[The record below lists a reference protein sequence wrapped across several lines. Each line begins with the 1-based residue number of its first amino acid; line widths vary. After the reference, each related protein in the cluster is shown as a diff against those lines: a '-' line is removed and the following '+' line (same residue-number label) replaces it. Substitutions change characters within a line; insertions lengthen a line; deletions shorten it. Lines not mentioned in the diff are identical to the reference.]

1 MKRLLLNNQPESR
14 SRAMLKTRRPNAV
27 ARILTA
33 LFVMLLIPQG
43 LWAQGTYL
51 GVTIKNNGSFY
62 GVFTT
67 NVNDVLGDGT
77 VSFDV
82 GEKGSIPVLTLKGAK
97 IKGCIFSEG
106 DLIIDLQGDNY
117 ITATD
122 SSCIKNIAPEH
133 NVTTSSITPS
143 DNLEIKSTGNNGNL
157 MLIQNISEKNIL
169 YYANVSYPEDFL
181 KLGSYNTPQESAVF
195 TSQLLGGGNGSA
207 DAPYLISSPS
217 DIKNLAKYVN
227 SGLLPTAGKNFELTQ
242 HINGSE
248 LDSFEPIG
256 GRTKDFPYAQEF
268 HGSFDGGNYTISN
281 IVYNPTTIDPQT
293 NDGICL
299 FGYVSEGTVKDLKLS
314 NCTFGGGYCNGA
326 IAEFLTS
333 GTIENCTVTSCTIE
347 GGRCGGVA
355 GYVNDATTNS
365 TIVCCTV
372 DRCTI
377 QNGDLLGGIAG
388 EIAGGVSIQNCTVD
402 GCTISSTENNAKI
415 GGITPNNSSGSIS
428 GCIVKGTNITCDATS
443 TASAIVPDASDG
455 IFVGNYYYADVTI
468 TIGGTT
474 KSGHTQR
481 GTSIPDNDQ
490 NYDVF
495 VDDGI
500 VLYTKPLTLS
510 ENGVHWDIR
519 PYTGSYYK
527 SDGNVLYVA
536 PGQPLDFI
544 VVPNDSRLPKDASLT
559 YTPANSAELQ
569 TDIIPN
575 TSTTGYYYHFLM
587 PDDAAT
593 FTLDYAINL
602 GHDSFTCLYNNT
614 TNYSTDFTALA
625 VVLPTTITMDDG
637 KTITPL
643 TQGTDYTIDGYKDW
657 QKQALNSTP
666 VNAGTYYVTIKGKD
680 NYTGTTDVQFTISR
694 IDLKN
699 VTVASI
705 SNQTYTGSPIEP
717 AITATLNGVVINANE
732 YGVAYTNNTNVT
744 TANAPATVTLSANG
758 YSFTGGSTKTAT
770 FKIVAKALTDAMVT
784 LSATTF
790 TYNGSAQK
798 PTVTVKDGNKTLTEN
813 TDYTLTNAGGTAVG
827 TYNVVVAGKGN
838 YSGSITKQFTISA
851 KALTDAMVTLSASTF
866 TYNGSAQ
873 KPTVTVKDG
882 NKTLT
887 ENTDYTLTNAGGT
900 AVGTYDV
907 VVAGKGNYSG
917 SITKQFTISANTGAL
932 TVTPATTSYT
942 YDGTEKKPAVTV
954 KSGTATLTEKS
965 DYTIAYSN
973 NINAG
978 TATITVTGKGNYAGA
993 TGTATF
999 TINKAAGSISYETTT
1014 INKTEGDAAFT
1025 NDLTYS
1031 GDGTVTFASTDKTVA
1046 TINESG
1052 VVTILKA
1059 GTTTITAT
1067 VTDGKNYT
1075 YATNTATY
1083 TLNVER
1089 AIVKYDL
1096 WIGTTQVTED
1106 NLNNV
1111 LGDNDKTFQYFPTV
1125 NKLFITNSNGQ
1136 SIESRIN
1143 EGLTIYLAPSSNNK
1157 LQKIVSTVAAPLTIT
1172 TDGNYPGGLELETTD
1187 GNVIEGFSSLSLEQ
1201 NLSILKPDNVKYLNN
1216 ALTASKGIIGIVIE
1230 TMVEEEKVSLDD
1242 QELKD
1247 NPLMN
1252 YVYNDKV
1259 LMTLNNTQD
1268 PDGDGWDDSGTPGI
1282 VLNSAVSDEVFD
1294 LLNMDETAP
1303 GTQKFAE
1310 IFTGLTIL
1318 IPGGEGL
1325 INIDAETHDGYC
1337 IKLKSLF
1344 GDELKKEMTTN
1355 EERTVQ
1361 TFNYKFD
1368 APTFVGI
1375 YNGGKSGNAA
1385 RNKMIR
1391 PGRKTVTHIK
1401 IYNATISPGKV
1412 NAANPAGAAS
1422 GGLYTGPVPA
1432 VGQDVENPTEI
1443 TTGIKDVEHS
1453 TFNIEHATGKWYNLN
1468 GQQINEPSMKGLY
1481 IRNGKKIM
1489 IK

>member
-1 MKRLLLNNQPESR
+1 MRRLLLNNQPESR

-43 LWAQGTYL
+43 LLAGSKPYAFTSTSQTPGETGPSLVNFQTSEGTSWVLSGASSGGGGNLEFTLYKNGTLTSVEEFYKVSKITINVDLTIAQENAPAPYAKFSCNQIQYQIDYFTSQGGDVVLETGDFYPNGPLTIDVEAEDCIVTLYSITVEYDKENWLPNNLTYNGTDPFVINWSGKEGALFPQIGYMDLINPETASEEFCILTDEQLSKIDFSSSDENVAIIDEAGNITILNPGSTTIDANFHGSTRYYGTETWYTLTVNDDREDWNLSYSAPTATVIL
-51 GVTIKNNGSFY
+51 GTENYELPTLSNAMEPMEYSSSNPSVAEINEEGDVTIKAIG
-62 GVFTT
+62 TT
-67 NVNDVLGDGT
+67 VIKAKFLGDDIYKPDSVSYDLTVKAPAPTLAFDPTTATYTFGEAFTKPTLNNPSNVAVTYSSTNTAAATVNGT
-77 VSFDV
+77 
-82 GEKGSIPVLTLKGAK
+82 
-97 IKGCIFSEG
+97 G
-106 DLIIDLQGDNY
+106 D
-117 ITATD
+117 ITA
-122 SSCIKNIAPEH
+122 
-133 NVTTSSITPS
+133 
-143 DNLEIKSTGNNGNL
+143 
-157 MLIQNISEKNIL
+157 
-169 YYANVSYPEDFL
+169 
-181 KLGSYNTPQESAVF
+181 
-195 TSQLLGGGNGSA
+195 
-207 DAPYLISSPS
+207 
-217 DIKNLAKYVN
+217 
-227 SGLLPTAGKNFELTQ
+227 
-242 HINGSE
+242 
-248 LDSFEPIG
+248 
-256 GRTKDFPYAQEF
+256 
-268 HGSFDGGNYTISN
+268 
-281 IVYNPTTIDPQT
+281 
-293 NDGICL
+293 
-299 FGYVSEGTVKDLKLS
+299 
-314 NCTFGGGYCNGA
+314 
-326 IAEFLTS
+326 
-333 GTIENCTVTSCTIE
+333 
-347 GGRCGGVA
+347 VA
-355 GYVNDATTNS
+355 
-365 TIVCCTV
+365 
-372 DRCTI
+372 
-377 QNGDLLGGIAG
+377 
-388 EIAGGVSIQNCTVD
+388 
-402 GCTISSTENNAKI
+402 
-415 GGITPNNSSGSIS
+415 
-428 GCIVKGTNITCDATS
+428 
-443 TASAIVPDASDG
+443 
-455 IFVGNYYYADVTI
+455 
-468 TIGGTT
+468 
-474 KSGHTQR
+474 
-481 GTSIPDNDQ
+481 
-490 NYDVF
+490 
-495 VDDGI
+495 
-500 VLYTKPLTLS
+500 
-510 ENGVHWDIR
+510 
-519 PYTGSYYK
+519 
-527 SDGNVLYVA
+527 
-536 PGQPLDFI
+536 
-544 VVPNDSRLPKDASLT
+544 
-559 YTPANSAELQ
+559 
-569 TDIIPN
+569 
-575 TSTTGYYYHFLM
+575 
-587 PDDAAT
+587 
-593 FTLDYAINL
+593 
-602 GHDSFTCLYNNT
+602 
-614 TNYSTDFTALA
+614 
-625 VVLPTTITMDDG
+625 
-637 KTITPL
+637 
-643 TQGTDYTIDGYKDW
+643 
-657 QKQALNSTP
+657 
-666 VNAGTYYVTIKGKD
+666 
-680 NYTGTTDVQFTISR
+680 
-694 IDLKN
+694 
-699 VTVASI
+699 
-705 SNQTYTGSPIEP
+705 
-717 AITATLNGVVINANE
+717 
-732 YGVAYTNNTNVT
+732 
-744 TANAPATVTLSANG
+744 
-758 YSFTGGSTKTAT
+758 
-770 FKIVAKALTDAMVT
+770 
-784 LSATTF
+784 
-790 TYNGSAQK
+790 
-798 PTVTVKDGNKTLTEN
+798 
-813 TDYTLTNAGGTAVG
+813 
-827 TYNVVVAGKGN
+827 
-838 YSGSITKQFTISA
+838 
-851 KALTDAMVTLSASTF
+851 
-866 TYNGSAQ
+866 
-873 KPTVTVKDG
+873 
-882 NKTLT
+882 
-887 ENTDYTLTNAGGT
+887 
-900 AVGTYDV
+900 
-907 VVAGKGNYSG
+907 
-917 SITKQFTISANTGAL
+917 
-932 TVTPATTSYT
+932 
-942 YDGTEKKPAVTV
+942 
-954 KSGTATLTEKS
+954 
-965 DYTIAYSN
+965 
-973 NINAG
+973 AG
-978 TATITVTGKGNYAGA
+978 TATIKATYAGDA
-993 TGTATF
+993 THEGAEASYILTVKNGVAAVATVPTAKTGLAFTGSAQTLVTAGTATNGTMQYSMDNKTWSNDVPTGTNAGNYIVYYKVKGNANYNDAAGDTIHVTIGKMAAPTLTF
-999 TINKAAGSISYETTT
+999 NPTAATYTFGEAFAKPTLNNPSNVAVTYSSTNKAVATVNASGDITAVAAGETTIKATYAGDDNHTGKKASYTLTVENGASAVATAPVAIEGLLFTGSAQALVTAGTATNGTMQYSLDNKTWGNDVPTGTNAGNYTVYYKVKGNANFNDAAGNSIPVTINKAAGSISYAKTT
-1014 INKTEGDAAFT
+1014 INKMEGDDTFT
-1025 NDLTYS
+1025 NKLTYS
-1031 GDGTVTFASTDKTVA
+1031 GDGAVTYTSKDKTVA
-1046 TINESG
+1046 TVNASG

-1067 VTDGKNYT
+1067 VADGTNYT
-1075 YATNTATY
+1075 YATKTATY

>member
-1 MKRLLLNNQPESR
+1 MRRLLLNNQPESR

-43 LWAQGTYL
+43 LLAGSKPYAFTSTSQTPGETGPSLVNFQTSEGTSWVLSGASSGGGGNLEFTLYKNGTLTSVEEFYKVSKITINVDLTIAQENAPAPYAKFSCNQIQYQIDYFTSQGGDVVLETGDFYPNGPLTIDVEAEDCIVTLYSITVEYDKENWLPNNLTYNGTDPFVINWSGKEGALFPQIGYMDLINPETASEEFCILTDEQLSKIDFSSSDENVAIIDEAGNITILNPGSTTIDANFHGSTRYYGTETWYTLTVNDDREDWNLSYSAPTATVIL
-51 GVTIKNNGSFY
+51 GTENYELPTLSNAMEPMEYSSSNPSVAEINEEGDVTIKAIG
-62 GVFTT
+62 TT
-67 NVNDVLGDGT
+67 VIKAKFLGDDIYKPDSVSYDLTVKAPAPTLAFDPTTATYTFGEAFTKPTLNNPSNVAVTYSSTNTAAATVNGT
-77 VSFDV
+77 
-82 GEKGSIPVLTLKGAK
+82 
-97 IKGCIFSEG
+97 G
-106 DLIIDLQGDNY
+106 D
-117 ITATD
+117 ITA
-122 SSCIKNIAPEH
+122 
-133 NVTTSSITPS
+133 
-143 DNLEIKSTGNNGNL
+143 
-157 MLIQNISEKNIL
+157 
-169 YYANVSYPEDFL
+169 
-181 KLGSYNTPQESAVF
+181 
-195 TSQLLGGGNGSA
+195 
-207 DAPYLISSPS
+207 
-217 DIKNLAKYVN
+217 
-227 SGLLPTAGKNFELTQ
+227 
-242 HINGSE
+242 
-248 LDSFEPIG
+248 
-256 GRTKDFPYAQEF
+256 
-268 HGSFDGGNYTISN
+268 
-281 IVYNPTTIDPQT
+281 
-293 NDGICL
+293 
-299 FGYVSEGTVKDLKLS
+299 
-314 NCTFGGGYCNGA
+314 
-326 IAEFLTS
+326 
-333 GTIENCTVTSCTIE
+333 
-347 GGRCGGVA
+347 VA
-355 GYVNDATTNS
+355 
-365 TIVCCTV
+365 
-372 DRCTI
+372 
-377 QNGDLLGGIAG
+377 
-388 EIAGGVSIQNCTVD
+388 
-402 GCTISSTENNAKI
+402 
-415 GGITPNNSSGSIS
+415 
-428 GCIVKGTNITCDATS
+428 
-443 TASAIVPDASDG
+443 
-455 IFVGNYYYADVTI
+455 
-468 TIGGTT
+468 
-474 KSGHTQR
+474 
-481 GTSIPDNDQ
+481 
-490 NYDVF
+490 
-495 VDDGI
+495 
-500 VLYTKPLTLS
+500 
-510 ENGVHWDIR
+510 
-519 PYTGSYYK
+519 
-527 SDGNVLYVA
+527 
-536 PGQPLDFI
+536 
-544 VVPNDSRLPKDASLT
+544 
-559 YTPANSAELQ
+559 
-569 TDIIPN
+569 
-575 TSTTGYYYHFLM
+575 
-587 PDDAAT
+587 
-593 FTLDYAINL
+593 
-602 GHDSFTCLYNNT
+602 
-614 TNYSTDFTALA
+614 
-625 VVLPTTITMDDG
+625 
-637 KTITPL
+637 
-643 TQGTDYTIDGYKDW
+643 
-657 QKQALNSTP
+657 
-666 VNAGTYYVTIKGKD
+666 
-680 NYTGTTDVQFTISR
+680 
-694 IDLKN
+694 
-699 VTVASI
+699 
-705 SNQTYTGSPIEP
+705 
-717 AITATLNGVVINANE
+717 
-732 YGVAYTNNTNVT
+732 
-744 TANAPATVTLSANG
+744 
-758 YSFTGGSTKTAT
+758 
-770 FKIVAKALTDAMVT
+770 
-784 LSATTF
+784 
-790 TYNGSAQK
+790 
-798 PTVTVKDGNKTLTEN
+798 
-813 TDYTLTNAGGTAVG
+813 
-827 TYNVVVAGKGN
+827 
-838 YSGSITKQFTISA
+838 
-851 KALTDAMVTLSASTF
+851 
-866 TYNGSAQ
+866 
-873 KPTVTVKDG
+873 
-882 NKTLT
+882 
-887 ENTDYTLTNAGGT
+887 
-900 AVGTYDV
+900 
-907 VVAGKGNYSG
+907 
-917 SITKQFTISANTGAL
+917 
-932 TVTPATTSYT
+932 
-942 YDGTEKKPAVTV
+942 
-954 KSGTATLTEKS
+954 
-965 DYTIAYSN
+965 
-973 NINAG
+973 AG
-978 TATITVTGKGNYAGA
+978 TATIKATYAGDA
-993 TGTATF
+993 THEGAEASYILTVKNGVAAVATVPTAKTGLAFTGSAQALVTAGTATNGTMQYSLDNTTWGNDVPTGTNAGNYIVYYKVKGNANYNDAAGDTIHVTIGKMAAPTLTF
-999 TINKAAGSISYETTT
+999 NPTAATYTFGEAFAKPTLNNPSNVAVTYSSTNKAVATVNASGDITAVAAGETTIKATYAGDDNHTGKKASYTLTVENGASAVATAPVAIEGLLFTGSAQALVTAGTATNGTMQYSLDNKTWGNDVPTGTNAGNYTVYYKVKGNANFNDAAGNSIPVTINKAAGSISYAKTT
-1014 INKTEGDAAFT
+1014 INKMEGDDTFT
-1025 NDLTYS
+1025 NKLTYS
-1031 GDGTVTFASTDKTVA
+1031 GDGAVTYTSKDKTVA
-1046 TINESG
+1046 TVNASG

-1067 VTDGKNYT
+1067 VADGTNYT
-1075 YATNTATY
+1075 YATKTATY

>member
-43 LWAQGTYL
+43 LLAGSKPYAFTSTSQTPGETGPSLVNFQTSEGTSWVLSGASSGGGGNLEFTLYKNGTLTSVEEFYKVSKITINVDLTIAQENAPAPYAKFSCNQIQYQIDYFTSQGGDVVLETGDFYPNGPLTIDVEAEDCIVTLYSITVEYDKENWLPNNLTYNGTDPFVINWSGKEGALFPQIGYMDLINPETASEEFCILTDEQLSKIDFSSSDENVAIIDEAGNITILNPGSTTIDANFHGSTRYYGTETWYTLTVNDDREDWNLSYSAPTATVIL
-51 GVTIKNNGSFY
+51 GTENYELPTLSNAMEPMEYSSSNPSVAEINEEGDVTIKAIG
-62 GVFTT
+62 TT
-67 NVNDVLGDGT
+67 VIKAKFLGDDIYKPDSVSYDLTVKAPAPTLAFDPTTATYTFGEAFTKPTLNNPSNVAVTYSSTNTAAATVNGT
-77 VSFDV
+77 
-82 GEKGSIPVLTLKGAK
+82 
-97 IKGCIFSEG
+97 G
-106 DLIIDLQGDNY
+106 D
-117 ITATD
+117 ITA
-122 SSCIKNIAPEH
+122 
-133 NVTTSSITPS
+133 
-143 DNLEIKSTGNNGNL
+143 
-157 MLIQNISEKNIL
+157 
-169 YYANVSYPEDFL
+169 
-181 KLGSYNTPQESAVF
+181 
-195 TSQLLGGGNGSA
+195 
-207 DAPYLISSPS
+207 
-217 DIKNLAKYVN
+217 
-227 SGLLPTAGKNFELTQ
+227 
-242 HINGSE
+242 
-248 LDSFEPIG
+248 
-256 GRTKDFPYAQEF
+256 
-268 HGSFDGGNYTISN
+268 
-281 IVYNPTTIDPQT
+281 
-293 NDGICL
+293 
-299 FGYVSEGTVKDLKLS
+299 
-314 NCTFGGGYCNGA
+314 
-326 IAEFLTS
+326 
-333 GTIENCTVTSCTIE
+333 
-347 GGRCGGVA
+347 VA
-355 GYVNDATTNS
+355 
-365 TIVCCTV
+365 
-372 DRCTI
+372 
-377 QNGDLLGGIAG
+377 
-388 EIAGGVSIQNCTVD
+388 
-402 GCTISSTENNAKI
+402 
-415 GGITPNNSSGSIS
+415 
-428 GCIVKGTNITCDATS
+428 
-443 TASAIVPDASDG
+443 
-455 IFVGNYYYADVTI
+455 
-468 TIGGTT
+468 
-474 KSGHTQR
+474 
-481 GTSIPDNDQ
+481 
-490 NYDVF
+490 
-495 VDDGI
+495 
-500 VLYTKPLTLS
+500 
-510 ENGVHWDIR
+510 
-519 PYTGSYYK
+519 
-527 SDGNVLYVA
+527 
-536 PGQPLDFI
+536 
-544 VVPNDSRLPKDASLT
+544 
-559 YTPANSAELQ
+559 
-569 TDIIPN
+569 
-575 TSTTGYYYHFLM
+575 
-587 PDDAAT
+587 
-593 FTLDYAINL
+593 
-602 GHDSFTCLYNNT
+602 
-614 TNYSTDFTALA
+614 
-625 VVLPTTITMDDG
+625 
-637 KTITPL
+637 
-643 TQGTDYTIDGYKDW
+643 
-657 QKQALNSTP
+657 
-666 VNAGTYYVTIKGKD
+666 
-680 NYTGTTDVQFTISR
+680 
-694 IDLKN
+694 
-699 VTVASI
+699 
-705 SNQTYTGSPIEP
+705 
-717 AITATLNGVVINANE
+717 
-732 YGVAYTNNTNVT
+732 
-744 TANAPATVTLSANG
+744 
-758 YSFTGGSTKTAT
+758 
-770 FKIVAKALTDAMVT
+770 
-784 LSATTF
+784 
-790 TYNGSAQK
+790 
-798 PTVTVKDGNKTLTEN
+798 
-813 TDYTLTNAGGTAVG
+813 
-827 TYNVVVAGKGN
+827 
-838 YSGSITKQFTISA
+838 
-851 KALTDAMVTLSASTF
+851 
-866 TYNGSAQ
+866 
-873 KPTVTVKDG
+873 
-882 NKTLT
+882 
-887 ENTDYTLTNAGGT
+887 
-900 AVGTYDV
+900 
-907 VVAGKGNYSG
+907 
-917 SITKQFTISANTGAL
+917 
-932 TVTPATTSYT
+932 
-942 YDGTEKKPAVTV
+942 
-954 KSGTATLTEKS
+954 
-965 DYTIAYSN
+965 
-973 NINAG
+973 AG
-978 TATITVTGKGNYAGA
+978 TATIKATYAGDA
-993 TGTATF
+993 THEGAEASYILTVKNGVAAVATVPTAKTGLAFTGSAQTLVTAGTATNGTMQYSLDNKTWGNDVPTGTNAGNYTVYYKVKGNANF
-999 TINKAAGSISYETTT
+999 NDAAGNSIPVTINKAAGSISYAKTT
-1014 INKTEGDAAFT
+1014 INKMEGDDTFT
-1025 NDLTYS
+1025 NKLTYS
-1031 GDGTVTFASTDKTVA
+1031 GDGAVTYTSKDKTVA
-1046 TINESG
+1046 TVNASG

-1067 VTDGKNYT
+1067 VADGTNYT
-1075 YATNTATY
+1075 YATKTATY

-1216 ALTASKGIIGIVIE
+1216 ALTASKGIIGIGIE

>member
-1 MKRLLLNNQPESR
+1 MRRLLLNNQPESR

-43 LWAQGTYL
+43 LLAGSKPYAFTSTSQTPGDTGPSLVNFQTSEGTSWVLSGASSGGGGNLEFTLYKNGTLTSVEEFYKVSKITIQVGLTIAQENAPAPYAKFSCNQIQYQIDYFTSQGGDVVLETGDFYPNGPLTIDVEAEDCIVTLYSITVEYDKENWLPNNLTYNGTDPFVINWSGKEGALFPQIGYMDL
-51 GVTIKNNGSFY
+51 INPETASEEFCILTDEQLSKIDFSSSDENVAIIDEAGNITILNPGSTTIDANFHGSTRYYGTETWYTLTVNDDREDWNLSYSAPTATVIFGTENYELPTLSNAMEPMEYSSSDPSVAEINGEGDVTIKTIGTTVIKAKFLGDDIYKPDSVSYDLTVKAPAPTLAFDPTTATYTFGGEFAKPVLSNPNKVAVTYSSTNTAVATINASGDITAVAAGTTTIKATYAGDATHEGAEASYTLTVKNGASAVATTPVAIE
-62 GVFTT
+62 GLLFTGSAQALVTAGMAT
-67 NVNDVLGDGT
+67 NGTMQYSLDNTTWGNDVPTGTNAGDYT
-77 VSFDV
+77 VYYKVKGNANYNDAN
-82 GEKGSIPVLTLKGAK
+82 GGSIPVTIGKMAAPTLTFNPTAATYTFGEAFAK
-97 IKGCIFSEG
+97 PTLNNPSNVAVTYSSTNKAVATVNASG
-106 DLIIDLQGDNY
+106 D
-117 ITATD
+117 ITAVAAGETT
-122 SSCIKNIAPEH
+122 IKA
-133 NVTTSSITPS
+133 TYAGD
-143 DNLEIKSTGNNGNL
+143 DNHTGKKASYTLTVENG
-157 MLIQNISEKNIL
+157 
-169 YYANVSYPEDFL
+169 A
-181 KLGSYNTPQESAVF
+181 SAVA
-195 TSQLLGGGNGSA
+195 T
-207 DAPYLISSPS
+207 APVAIE
-217 DIKNLAKYVN
+217 
-227 SGLLPTAGKNFELTQ
+227 GLL
-242 HINGSE
+242 
-248 LDSFEPIG
+248 
-256 GRTKDFPYAQEF
+256 
-268 HGSFDGGNYTISN
+268 
-281 IVYNPTTIDPQT
+281 
-293 NDGICL
+293 
-299 FGYVSEGTVKDLKLS
+299 
-314 NCTFGGGYCNGA
+314 
-326 IAEFLTS
+326 
-333 GTIENCTVTSCTIE
+333 
-347 GGRCGGVA
+347 
-355 GYVNDATTNS
+355 
-365 TIVCCTV
+365 
-372 DRCTI
+372 
-377 QNGDLLGGIAG
+377 
-388 EIAGGVSIQNCTVD
+388 
-402 GCTISSTENNAKI
+402 
-415 GGITPNNSSGSIS
+415 
-428 GCIVKGTNITCDATS
+428 
-443 TASAIVPDASDG
+443 
-455 IFVGNYYYADVTI
+455 
-468 TIGGTT
+468 
-474 KSGHTQR
+474 
-481 GTSIPDNDQ
+481 
-490 NYDVF
+490 
-495 VDDGI
+495 
-500 VLYTKPLTLS
+500 
-510 ENGVHWDIR
+510 
-519 PYTGSYYK
+519 
-527 SDGNVLYVA
+527 
-536 PGQPLDFI
+536 
-544 VVPNDSRLPKDASLT
+544 
-559 YTPANSAELQ
+559 
-569 TDIIPN
+569 
-575 TSTTGYYYHFLM
+575 
-587 PDDAAT
+587 
-593 FTLDYAINL
+593 FT
-602 GHDSFTCLYNNT
+602 
-614 TNYSTDFTALA
+614 
-625 VVLPTTITMDDG
+625 
-637 KTITPL
+637 
-643 TQGTDYTIDGYKDW
+643 
-657 QKQALNSTP
+657 
-666 VNAGTYYVTIKGKD
+666 
-680 NYTGTTDVQFTISR
+680 
-694 IDLKN
+694 
-699 VTVASI
+699 
-705 SNQTYTGSPIEP
+705 
-717 AITATLNGVVINANE
+717 
-732 YGVAYTNNTNVT
+732 
-744 TANAPATVTLSANG
+744 
-758 YSFTGGSTKTAT
+758 
-770 FKIVAKALTDAMVT
+770 
-784 LSATTF
+784 
-790 TYNGSAQK
+790 GSAQAL
-798 PTVTVKDGNKTLTEN
+798 VT
-813 TDYTLTNAGGTAVG
+813 
-827 TYNVVVAGKGN
+827 
-838 YSGSITKQFTISA
+838 
-851 KALTDAMVTLSASTF
+851 
-866 TYNGSAQ
+866 
-873 KPTVTVKDG
+873 
-882 NKTLT
+882 
-887 ENTDYTLTNAGGT
+887 
-900 AVGTYDV
+900 
-907 VVAGKGNYSG
+907 
-917 SITKQFTISANTGAL
+917 
-932 TVTPATTSYT
+932 
-942 YDGTEKKPAVTV
+942 
-954 KSGTATLTEKS
+954 
-965 DYTIAYSN
+965 
-973 NINAG
+973 AG
-978 TATITVTGKGNYAGA
+978 TATNGTMQYSLDNKTWGNDVPTGTNAGNYTVYYKVKGNANFNDAAGNSIPV
-993 TGTATF
+993 
-999 TINKAAGSISYETTT
+999 TINKAAGSISYAKTT
-1014 INKTEGDAAFT
+1014 INKMEGDDTFT
-1025 NDLTYS
+1025 NKLTYS
-1031 GDGTVTFASTDKTVA
+1031 GDGAVTYTSKDKTVA
-1046 TINESG
+1046 TVNASG

-1067 VTDGKNYT
+1067 VADGTNYT
-1075 YATNTATY
+1075 YATKTATY

>member
-1 MKRLLLNNQPESR
+1 MRRLLLNNQPESR

-43 LWAQGTYL
+43 LLAGSKPYAFTSTSQTPGETGPSLVNFQTSEGTSWVLSGASSGGGGNLEFTLYKNGTLTSVEEFYKVSKITINVDLTIAQENAPAPYAKFSCNQIQYQIDYFTSQGGDVVLETGDFYPNGPLTIDVEAEDCIVTLYSITVEYDKENWLPNNLTYNGTDPFVINWSGKEGALFPQIGYMDLINPETASEEFCILTDEQLSKIDFSSSDENVAIIDEAGNITILNPGSTTIDANFHGSTRYYGTETWYTLTVNDDREDWNLSYSAPTATVIL
-51 GVTIKNNGSFY
+51 GTENYELPTLSNAMEPMEYSSSNPSVAEINEEGDVTIKAIG
-62 GVFTT
+62 TT
-67 NVNDVLGDGT
+67 VIKAKFLGDDIYKPDSVSYDLTVKAPAPTLAFDPTTATYTFGEAFTKPTLNNPSNVAVTYSSTNTAAATVNGT
-77 VSFDV
+77 
-82 GEKGSIPVLTLKGAK
+82 
-97 IKGCIFSEG
+97 G
-106 DLIIDLQGDNY
+106 D
-117 ITATD
+117 ITA
-122 SSCIKNIAPEH
+122 
-133 NVTTSSITPS
+133 
-143 DNLEIKSTGNNGNL
+143 
-157 MLIQNISEKNIL
+157 
-169 YYANVSYPEDFL
+169 
-181 KLGSYNTPQESAVF
+181 
-195 TSQLLGGGNGSA
+195 
-207 DAPYLISSPS
+207 
-217 DIKNLAKYVN
+217 
-227 SGLLPTAGKNFELTQ
+227 
-242 HINGSE
+242 
-248 LDSFEPIG
+248 
-256 GRTKDFPYAQEF
+256 
-268 HGSFDGGNYTISN
+268 
-281 IVYNPTTIDPQT
+281 
-293 NDGICL
+293 
-299 FGYVSEGTVKDLKLS
+299 
-314 NCTFGGGYCNGA
+314 
-326 IAEFLTS
+326 
-333 GTIENCTVTSCTIE
+333 
-347 GGRCGGVA
+347 VA
-355 GYVNDATTNS
+355 
-365 TIVCCTV
+365 
-372 DRCTI
+372 
-377 QNGDLLGGIAG
+377 
-388 EIAGGVSIQNCTVD
+388 
-402 GCTISSTENNAKI
+402 
-415 GGITPNNSSGSIS
+415 
-428 GCIVKGTNITCDATS
+428 
-443 TASAIVPDASDG
+443 
-455 IFVGNYYYADVTI
+455 
-468 TIGGTT
+468 
-474 KSGHTQR
+474 
-481 GTSIPDNDQ
+481 
-490 NYDVF
+490 
-495 VDDGI
+495 
-500 VLYTKPLTLS
+500 
-510 ENGVHWDIR
+510 
-519 PYTGSYYK
+519 
-527 SDGNVLYVA
+527 
-536 PGQPLDFI
+536 
-544 VVPNDSRLPKDASLT
+544 
-559 YTPANSAELQ
+559 
-569 TDIIPN
+569 
-575 TSTTGYYYHFLM
+575 
-587 PDDAAT
+587 
-593 FTLDYAINL
+593 
-602 GHDSFTCLYNNT
+602 
-614 TNYSTDFTALA
+614 
-625 VVLPTTITMDDG
+625 
-637 KTITPL
+637 
-643 TQGTDYTIDGYKDW
+643 
-657 QKQALNSTP
+657 
-666 VNAGTYYVTIKGKD
+666 
-680 NYTGTTDVQFTISR
+680 
-694 IDLKN
+694 
-699 VTVASI
+699 
-705 SNQTYTGSPIEP
+705 
-717 AITATLNGVVINANE
+717 
-732 YGVAYTNNTNVT
+732 
-744 TANAPATVTLSANG
+744 
-758 YSFTGGSTKTAT
+758 
-770 FKIVAKALTDAMVT
+770 
-784 LSATTF
+784 
-790 TYNGSAQK
+790 
-798 PTVTVKDGNKTLTEN
+798 
-813 TDYTLTNAGGTAVG
+813 
-827 TYNVVVAGKGN
+827 
-838 YSGSITKQFTISA
+838 
-851 KALTDAMVTLSASTF
+851 
-866 TYNGSAQ
+866 
-873 KPTVTVKDG
+873 
-882 NKTLT
+882 
-887 ENTDYTLTNAGGT
+887 
-900 AVGTYDV
+900 
-907 VVAGKGNYSG
+907 
-917 SITKQFTISANTGAL
+917 
-932 TVTPATTSYT
+932 
-942 YDGTEKKPAVTV
+942 
-954 KSGTATLTEKS
+954 
-965 DYTIAYSN
+965 
-973 NINAG
+973 AG
-978 TATITVTGKGNYAGA
+978 TATIKATYAGDA
-993 TGTATF
+993 THEGAEASYILTVKNGVAAVATVPTAKTGLAFTGSAQTLVTAGTATNGTMQYSMDNKTWSNDVPTGTNAGNYIVYYKVKGNANYNDAAGDTIHVTIGKMAAPTLTF
-999 TINKAAGSISYETTT
+999 NPTAATYTFGEAFAKPTLNNPSNVAVTYSSANTAIATVNASGDITAVAAGETTIKATYAGDDNHTGKETSYILTVKNGAAAVATVPTAKTGLAFTGSAQALVTAGTATNGTMQYSLDNTTWGNDVPTGTNAGNYIVYYKVKGNANYNDAAGDTIHVTIGKMAAPTLTFNPTAATYTFGEAFAKPTLNNPSNVAVTYSSANTAIATVNASGDITAVAAGETTIKATYAGDDNHTGKETSYILTVKNGAAAVATVPTAKTGLAFTGSAQALVTAGTATNGTMQYSLDNKTWGNDVPTGTNAGNYTVYYKVKGNANFNDAAGNSIPVTINKAAGSISYAKTT
-1014 INKTEGDAAFT
+1014 INKMEGDDTFT
-1025 NDLTYS
+1025 NKLTYS
-1031 GDGTVTFASTDKTVA
+1031 GDGAVTYTSKDKTVA
-1046 TINESG
+1046 TVNASG

-1067 VTDGKNYT
+1067 VADGTNYT
-1075 YATNTATY
+1075 YATKTATY

>member
-1 MKRLLLNNQPESR
+1 MRRLLLNNQPESR

-43 LWAQGTYL
+43 LLAGSKPYAFTSTSQTPGDTGPSLVNFQTSEGTSWVLSGASSGGGGNLEFTLYKIGTLTSVEEFYKVSKITIQVGLTIAQENAPAPYAKFSCNQIQNQIDYFTSQGGDVVLETGDFYPNGPLTIDVEAEDCIVTLYSITVEYDKENWLPNNLTYNGTDPFVINWSGKEGALFPQIGYMDL
-51 GVTIKNNGSFY
+51 INPETASEEFCILTDEQLSKIDFSSSDENVAIIDEAGNITILNPGSTTIDANFHGSTRYYGTETWYTLTVNDDREDWNLSYSAPTATVIFGTENYELPTLSNAMEPMEYSSSDPSVAEINGEGDVTIKTIGTTVIKAKFLGDDIYKPDSVSYDLTVKAPAPTLAFDPTTATYTFGGEFAKPVLSNPNKVAVTYSSTNTAVATINASGDITAVAAGTTTIKATYAGDATHEGAEASYTLTVKNGASAVATTPVAIE
-62 GVFTT
+62 GLLFTGSAQALVTAGTAT
-67 NVNDVLGDGT
+67 NGTMQYSMDNKTWSNDVPTGT
-77 VSFDV
+77 NAGNYIVYYKVKGNANYNDAA
-82 GEKGSIPVLTLKGAK
+82 GGSIPVTIGKMAAPTLTFNPTAATYTFGEAFAK
-97 IKGCIFSEG
+97 PTLNNPSNVAVTYSSTNKAVATVNASG
-106 DLIIDLQGDNY
+106 D
-117 ITATD
+117 ITAVAAGETT
-122 SSCIKNIAPEH
+122 IKATNAGDDNHTGKE
-133 NVTTSSITPS
+133 TSYILTV
-143 DNLEIKSTGNNGNL
+143 KNG
-157 MLIQNISEKNIL
+157 
-169 YYANVSYPEDFL
+169 AA
-181 KLGSYNTPQESAVF
+181 AVA
-195 TSQLLGGGNGSA
+195 T
-207 DAPYLISSPS
+207 
-217 DIKNLAKYVN
+217 V
-227 SGLLPTAGKNFELTQ
+227 PTAK
-242 HINGSE
+242 
-248 LDSFEPIG
+248 
-256 GRTKDFPYAQEF
+256 
-268 HGSFDGGNYTISN
+268 
-281 IVYNPTTIDPQT
+281 
-293 NDGICL
+293 
-299 FGYVSEGTVKDLKLS
+299 
-314 NCTFGGGYCNGA
+314 
-326 IAEFLTS
+326 
-333 GTIENCTVTSCTIE
+333 
-347 GGRCGGVA
+347 
-355 GYVNDATTNS
+355 
-365 TIVCCTV
+365 
-372 DRCTI
+372 
-377 QNGDLLGGIAG
+377 
-388 EIAGGVSIQNCTVD
+388 
-402 GCTISSTENNAKI
+402 
-415 GGITPNNSSGSIS
+415 
-428 GCIVKGTNITCDATS
+428 
-443 TASAIVPDASDG
+443 
-455 IFVGNYYYADVTI
+455 
-468 TIGGTT
+468 
-474 KSGHTQR
+474 
-481 GTSIPDNDQ
+481 
-490 NYDVF
+490 
-495 VDDGI
+495 
-500 VLYTKPLTLS
+500 
-510 ENGVHWDIR
+510 
-519 PYTGSYYK
+519 TG
-527 SDGNVLYVA
+527 LA
-536 PGQPLDFI
+536 
-544 VVPNDSRLPKDASLT
+544 
-559 YTPANSAELQ
+559 
-569 TDIIPN
+569 
-575 TSTTGYYYHFLM
+575 
-587 PDDAAT
+587 
-593 FTLDYAINL
+593 FT
-602 GHDSFTCLYNNT
+602 
-614 TNYSTDFTALA
+614 
-625 VVLPTTITMDDG
+625 
-637 KTITPL
+637 
-643 TQGTDYTIDGYKDW
+643 
-657 QKQALNSTP
+657 
-666 VNAGTYYVTIKGKD
+666 
-680 NYTGTTDVQFTISR
+680 
-694 IDLKN
+694 
-699 VTVASI
+699 
-705 SNQTYTGSPIEP
+705 
-717 AITATLNGVVINANE
+717 
-732 YGVAYTNNTNVT
+732 
-744 TANAPATVTLSANG
+744 
-758 YSFTGGSTKTAT
+758 
-770 FKIVAKALTDAMVT
+770 
-784 LSATTF
+784 
-790 TYNGSAQK
+790 GSAQAL
-798 PTVTVKDGNKTLTEN
+798 VT
-813 TDYTLTNAGGTAVG
+813 
-827 TYNVVVAGKGN
+827 
-838 YSGSITKQFTISA
+838 
-851 KALTDAMVTLSASTF
+851 
-866 TYNGSAQ
+866 
-873 KPTVTVKDG
+873 
-882 NKTLT
+882 
-887 ENTDYTLTNAGGT
+887 
-900 AVGTYDV
+900 
-907 VVAGKGNYSG
+907 
-917 SITKQFTISANTGAL
+917 
-932 TVTPATTSYT
+932 
-942 YDGTEKKPAVTV
+942 
-954 KSGTATLTEKS
+954 
-965 DYTIAYSN
+965 
-973 NINAG
+973 AG
-978 TATITVTGKGNYAGA
+978 TATNGTMQYSLDNKTWGNDVPTGTNAGNYTVYYKVKGNANYNDANG
-993 TGTATF
+993 GSIPV
-999 TINKAAGSISYETTT
+999 TINKAAGSISYANTT
-1014 INKTEGDAAFT
+1014 INKMEGDDTFT
-1025 NDLTYS
+1025 NELTCS